1 MLTVFLIGALG
12 WAEPA
17 GPPGRAT
24 ARPAPTVP
32 VRQPAPRPASR
43 PARPMI
49 LFFESGQCRWCA
61 AMKANT
67 LPQVELPGHDFR
79 VVSLDGGRNAELS
92 ARYGITGLPAY
103 VLLDGRGRLV
113 RQGVG
118 YLDAEAFGRWLRGTG
133 VDGTSP

>member
-1 MLTVFLIGALG
+1 MFTLFLIGALG
-12 WAEPA
+12 WAKPA
-17 GPPGRAT
+17 AP
-24 ARPAPTVP
+24 PAPTVP
-32 VRQPAPRPASR
+32 VRQPALRLASR

-67 LPQVELPGHDFR
+67 LPRVELPEHNFR
-79 VVSLDGGRNAELS
+79 AVSLDGGRNAELS

-103 VLLDGRGRLV
+103 VLLDKRGQLV

-118 YLDAEAFGRWLRGTG
+118 YLDAEAFGRWLRGARA
-133 VDGTSP
+133 DGSSGYRPGSC